1 MSVHTQIKLVERY
14 KRLSGGSTHSS
25 PGSRSTGPGGGKAG
39 TAVVRRASV
48 EKNTFRK
55 TKEDAYQEELARR
68 RRAAQAEV
76 RHQNTLE
83 SFRGIGAA
91 PVLLVDGYNVCA
103 CDEGETFSDMKQAFM
118 AGDLETAQRLLIN
131 DLETLAA
138 HKGYRVI
145 CVFDADRTARASN
158 GLDQASKTTGG
169 VWVVFS
175 VTNDADSWIEAASLV
190 ELKGESSLAGV
201 LRKTRDATGGKGPSG
216 ESQRL
221 ASREDDGV
229 ETVQNAGLK
238 IENSNPLKLS
248 TPKSRTVYVATSDGA
263 LSSVVR
269 GNGAYAVSAGSLIEE
284 LRAAQATET
293 EILRELAVKARWGGE
308 KRGAAMR
315 ITNQTTADALM
326 ELYKNAPNTSAV
338 VKFGSQTGA
347 GFAGRPKKGKK
358 NKPGKEPV
366 SGEQGTETGELE

>member
-1 MSVHTQIKLVERY
+1 M
-14 KRLSGGSTHSS
+14 
-25 PGSRSTGPGGGKAG
+25 
-39 TAVVRRASV
+39 
-48 EKNTFRK
+48 
-55 TKEDAYQEELARR
+55 
-68 RRAAQAEV
+68 
-76 RHQNTLE
+76 
-83 SFRGIGAA
+83 
-91 PVLLVDGYNVCA
+91 
-103 CDEGETFSDMKQAFM
+103 
-118 AGDLETAQRLLIN
+118 
-131 DLETLAA
+131 
-138 HKGYRVI
+138 
-145 CVFDADRTARASN
+145 
-158 GLDQASKTTGG
+158 
-169 VWVVFS
+169 VFS

-238 IENSNPLKLS
+238 IENSTPLKLS

-338 VKFGSQTGA
+338 VKFGS
-347 GFAGRPKKGKK
+347 
-358 NKPGKEPV
+358 V
-366 SGEQGTETGELE
+366 SISQSSHSSD